1 MLVLRQSCRVTADFC
16 SAAALVLSLSLLSH
30 KRFQPN
36 RSNMTPE
43 PRNKPLLVFDLDG
56 TLAETAGDLVATLNV
71 ILAREGLRELSM
83 EEARP
88 MIGAGMR
95 TLIRRGFS
103 AGSVALPDE
112 KLEDLF
118 TAFLAHYDAHIA
130 GETKLYPGC
139 VAALDRFAAAGWD
152 LAVCTNKLEHTSVHL
167 LTALGIAN
175 RFKAICGQNTFAVCK
190 PDGDALKL
198 TIERAGG
205 VLNRAIMVGDSKTDI
220 ETARNAGVPVIAFT
234 FGYTDQ
240 PIETYAPDRVIDHF
254 DALWDAVESLSPA
267 LAP

>member
-1 MLVLRQSCRVTADFC
+1 
-16 SAAALVLSLSLLSH
+16 
-30 KRFQPN
+30 
-36 RSNMTPE
+36 MTQE
-43 PRNKPLLVFDLDG
+43 PPIKPLLVFDLDG
-56 TLAETAGDLVATLNV
+56 TLAETAGDLIATLNV
-71 ILAREGLRELSM
+71 ILSREGLRQLSL

-95 TLIRRGFS
+95 TLIKRGFS
-103 AGSVALPDE
+103 ADNVALPDE

-118 TAFLAHYDAHIA
+118 LAFLTHYDAHIA
-130 GETKLYPGC
+130 DETKLYPGC
-139 VAALDRFAAAGWD
+139 LAALDRFEAAGWD
-152 LAVCTNKLEHTSVHL
+152 FAVCTNKLEHTSVHL
-167 LTALGIAN
+167 LTALGIAD

-190 PDGDALKL
+190 PNGDALKL

-205 VLNRAIMVGDSKTDI
+205 VLNRAIMVGDTKTDI
-220 ETARNAGVPVIAFT
+220 ETARNAGVPVVAFT

-240 PIETYAPDRVIDHF
+240 PVATFAPDRVIDHF